1 MNDRSSL
8 ILKGDF
14 KEVRIWNKARSCM
27 VKLTLKIKDPHPFF
41 DNNVV
46 GFKQT
51 RIEKDTIMRIK
62 MDNYRWK
69 SLDME
74 VKMTTDQWDLQLYDI
89 EIVNNVLKVE
99 IYNSVD

>member
-1 MNDRSSL
+1 
-8 ILKGDF
+8 
-14 KEVRIWNKARSCM
+14 M

-46 GFKQT
+46 GYKQI
-51 RIEKDTIMRIK
+51 RIENDTVMQVK

-69 SLDME
+69 SLDLE